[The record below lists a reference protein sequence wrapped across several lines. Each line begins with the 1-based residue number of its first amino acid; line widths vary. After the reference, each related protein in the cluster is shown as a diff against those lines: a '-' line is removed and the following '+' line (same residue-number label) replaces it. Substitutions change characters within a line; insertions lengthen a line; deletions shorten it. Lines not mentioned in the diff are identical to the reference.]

1 MDLDRAT
8 LVVCLTVAAIVAF
21 NVMIYLSLRR
31 GNEVTTVDLMRKAAR
46 RVRSPWKDED
56 DALQELS
63 DLVSGLKSPPIG
75 STEGEAEQKTDH
87 PNTS

>member
-1 MDLDRAT
+1 
-8 LVVCLTVAAIVAF
+8 
-21 NVMIYLSLRR
+21 
-31 GNEVTTVDLMRKAAR
+31 MRKAAR

-75 STEGEAEQKTDH
+75 STEGEAEQKTDR

>member
-8 LVVCLTVAAIVAF
+8 LVVCLTVAAVIAF

-31 GNEVTTVDLMRKAAR
+31 GDEVTTIDLMRKAAR
-46 RVRSPWKDED
+46 RARNPWKDED

-63 DLVSGLKSPPIG
+63 DLVSGLKSPPRERN
-75 STEGEAEQKTDH
+75 EGDEQQEIDSK
-87 PNTS
+87 

>member
-8 LVVCLTVAAIVAF
+8 LVVCLTVAAIFAF

-75 STEGEAEQKTDH
+75 SIEGEAEQKIDH

>member
-8 LVVCLTVAAIVAF
+8 LVVCLTVAAVIAF

-31 GNEVTTVDLMRKAAR
+31 GNEVTTVDLLRKAAR
-46 RVRSPWKDED
+46 RARNPWKDED

-63 DLVSGLKSPPIG
+63 DLVSGLKTPTQDLQENLENQEI
-75 STEGEAEQKTDH
+75 ENK
-87 PNTS
+87 